1 MSSIIV
7 GVANQ
12 KGEVGKTTSTVNLA
26 RALIELGKRVLVV
39 DCDPQSSRSIVTGI
53 DPQALKRLEEQGK
66 TLYYGLVKDKGSV
79 TFSVESGRFWA

>member
-39 DCDPQSSRSIVTGI
+39 DCDPQSSIGI
-53 DPQALKRLEEQGK
+53 AHL
-66 TLYYGLVKDKGSV
+66 TLPPSL
-79 TFSVESGRFWA
+79 RFNRVIELSTLNGVDTHFEKQLLLLRDLFN